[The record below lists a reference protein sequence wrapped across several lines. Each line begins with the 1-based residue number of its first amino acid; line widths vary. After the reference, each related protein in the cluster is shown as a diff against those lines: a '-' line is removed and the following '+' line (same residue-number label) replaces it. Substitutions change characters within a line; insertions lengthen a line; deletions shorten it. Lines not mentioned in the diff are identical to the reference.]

1 MAEHLEVTPLEFKEW
16 TQNKITK
23 WIVKDIIEKQ
33 EHLKHYVAS
42 GKTLSADAE
51 YTTDRIVG
59 RIEGVME
66 LFNLF
71 QDTQEDLTEEVADYD
86 H

>member
-1 MAEHLEVTPLEFKEW
+1 MAEQIEVTALEFKEW

-23 WIVKDIIEKQ
+23 KVVSDIINMQ
-33 EHLKHYVAS
+33 EHLKHYVAT
-42 GKTLSADAE
+42 GQTLSEGAE
-51 YTTDRIVG
+51 FTTDRIVG
-59 RIEGVME
+59 RIEGIME

-71 QDTQEDLTEEVADYD
+71 QDTQEDLKESPDYE

>member
-1 MAEHLEVTPLEFKEW
+1 MTEQIEVTQLEFKEW

-23 WIVKDIIEKQ
+23 RVVKDLIQIQ
-33 EHLKHYVAS
+33 EHLKHYVAT
-42 GKTLSADAE
+42 GKTLSKDAE
-51 YTTDRIVG
+51 FTTDRIVG

-71 QDTQEDLTEEVADYD
+71 QDTTEDLKESPDYE